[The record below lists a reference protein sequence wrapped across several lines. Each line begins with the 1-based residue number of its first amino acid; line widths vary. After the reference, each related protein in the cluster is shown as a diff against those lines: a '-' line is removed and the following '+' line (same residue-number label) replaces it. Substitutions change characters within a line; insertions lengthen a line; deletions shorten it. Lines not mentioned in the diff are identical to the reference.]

1 MKKVILT
8 LLLISLFS
16 NSCLAVDDFDYG
28 INKITDISF
37 NETIL
42 IEDKEGQSARHTTF
56 DFVPL
61 FNRSIIVPIKENVS
75 ALIRS
80 FCDMC
85 SGGYDLTTT
94 ILETY
99 CENNGSYSVTV
110 TAANDSLTAD
120 SVNGST
126 VIGIPEGEFSAYI
139 SNNDNTALS
148 CSTYLM
154 GVGSDTTPEEGYNIN
169 LTCYDKLPDGK
180 KTNMW
185 YWLGPVIGV
194 VGAAGLV
201 GGGFGGYKALHGA
214 DASGGEFGP

>member
-16 NSCLAVDDFDYG
+16 KSCLAIDDFDYG
-28 INKITDISF
+28 VNKTTDISF

-42 IEDKEGQSARHTTF
+42 IEDEGEQSAQRTTF

-80 FCDMC
+80 FCNMC

-99 CENNGSYSVTV
+99 CENNGSYSITV

-120 SVNGST
+120 SVNGSA

-139 SNNDNTALS
+139 NNNDDTELS

-180 KTNMW
+180 KTNFW

-201 GGGFGGYKALHGA
+201 GAGFGTYKGLEKA
-214 DASGGEFGP
+214 DIVSP

>member
-1 MKKVILT
+1 MKKTILT

-16 NSCLAVDDFDYG
+16 KSCLAIDDFDYG
-28 INKITDISF
+28 IDKTTAVSF
-37 NETIL
+37 SDTIL
-42 IEDKEGQSARHTTF
+42 IEDERGQSAQHTTF

-80 FCDMC
+80 FCNMR
-85 SGGYDLTTT
+85 SGGYDLTKN

-99 CENNGSYSVTV
+99 CEDNGNYSVTV
-110 TAANDSLTAD
+110 TAANDFLTTD

-126 VIGIPEGEFSAYI
+126 LIGVPEGEFSAYI
-139 SNNDNTALS
+139 SNNGDTELS
-148 CSTYLM
+148 CITYLM
-154 GVGSDTTPEEGYNIN
+154 GVGSDTTPEEGYDIN
-169 LTCYDKLPDGK
+169 LTCYDKQPDGK

-194 VGAAGLV
+194 IGAAAI
-201 GGGFGGYKALHGA
+201 GGGSYTGVKFAK
-214 DASGGEFGP
+214 GEEVIPSV